1 MKKNENNKIKNKS
14 KNKYHDHNEEHEN
27 SHNFG
32 KVNYQKNNA
41 KNKNDNNIVVN
52 KSKNSDLIFDNN
64 TFTESDIDEFKNIFN
79 QNDLKNNGSNN
90 KSLDSSNLF
99 EASEDNN
106 YKNDE
111 ITLKDLDPKIQEVLI
126 LFVLSNDYYQLL
138 VKERAKKAFK
148 FNNIKK

>member
-41 KNKNDNNIVVN
+41 KNKNDNNIVIN

-79 QNDLKNNGSNN
+79 YLIIIPN
-90 KSLDSSNLF
+90 SLS
-99 EASEDNN
+99 
-106 YKNDE
+106 
-111 ITLKDLDPKIQEVLI
+111 KIY
-126 LFVLSNDYYQLL
+126 N
-138 VKERAKKAFK
+138 
-148 FNNIKK
+148 